1 VESKP
6 GGNWQA
12 AIEPRYRK
20 SSDARQY
27 VGTFDGGSEA
37 TYGQRYVF
45 GRIDR
50 TTVSAQFRLSYG
62 FTPNLSLEGYAEPF
76 AATGTYSEYGEL
88 PEAGS
93 LDLRYY
99 GTDGTTITES
109 DGDAPHEITVTDG
122 DDTFSF
128 ERGDFSSLSFR
139 TNLVLRW
146 EWRPGSTLFLIWQQ
160 NQGDT
165 QDVTNPDPASI
176 GDWGDAITAP
186 GKSFF
191 ALKITYWLPI

>member
-1 VESKP
+1 M
-6 GGNWQA
+6 
-12 AIEPRYRK
+12 
-20 SSDARQY
+20 D
-27 VGTFDGGSEA
+27 TFDGGSDA

-109 DGDAPHEITVTDG
+109 EGEAPHEITVTDG

-160 NQGDT
+160 NQGDNR
-165 QDVTNPDPASI
+165 DVTNPDPASI
-176 GDWGDAITAP
+176 GDWGDAITSP
-186 GKSFF
+186 GQSFF